1 MPKRWHATFC
11 PVKEHFVLCHMWV
24 LLLGFPL
31 QFWNVEAYVTIG
43 NDLGQFLYVDQEKL
57 HSKDKWIAC
66 ILVNIDVNLGLLEG
80 LIIIW
85 RGVTFEQLLDYW

>member
-1 MPKRWHATFC
+1 M
-11 PVKEHFVLCHMWV
+11 
-24 LLLGFPL
+24 
-31 QFWNVEAYVTIG
+31 TIG
-43 NDLGQFLYVDQEKL
+43 NDLGRFPYVDQEKL

-66 ILVNIDVNLGLLEG
+66 TLVDIDVNLGLLEG